1 VLGQGFG
8 VVGIGVGLGLV
19 IAFAVTRLFKEM
31 LIGITPADPLTYSI
45 VAALLLGIGLFASW
59 VPAHRATRV
68 SPLTAL
74 RYE

>member
-1 VLGQGFG
+1 
-8 VVGIGVGLGLV
+8 
-19 IAFAVTRLFKEM
+19 M

-74 RYE
+74 RHE